1 MALQVGQLA
10 EGLRAAG
17 VPALVGL
24 VARVRPDVLLQVGQ
38 LRELALTDLASE
50 RRGEGRARYESTPLI
65 PCTMLGMCTA
75 SSHSHR
81 RALRTANVTQIVPQK
96 SSIGSADVQSLCIYH
111 ALDPRRRLL
120 HSTYSA

>member
-38 LRELALTDLASE
+38 LRELALADLAPARRNGARLVIE
-50 RRGEGRARYESTPLI
+50 RSPYS
-65 PCTMLGMCTA
+65 
-75 SSHSHR
+75 
-81 RALRTANVTQIVPQK
+81 VPQEEE
-96 SSIGSADVQSLCIYH
+96 GG
-111 ALDPRRRLL
+111 
-120 HSTYSA
+120 

>member
-75 SSHSHR
+75 SSHR
-81 RALRTANVTQIVPQK
+81 RAGTAHGKCNTNCSPK
-96 SSIGSADVQSLCIYH
+96 E
-111 ALDPRRRLL
+111 L
-120 HSTYSA
+120 HRFC